1 MAQQQN
7 TTNYT
12 PLLIAAGVLLVWDK
26 IFGKSEGE
34 KQSEAEQKKLDDAPQ
49 TNNPTLEN
57 YKPPVKNIPKG
68 ATLFRKSAT
77 KILLQS
83 AKDIKNSIGLF
94 TDDEAKIV
102 NAFKRAIT
110 KTEINLIARYY
121 SALYKRDLMFD
132 IKDNLSA
139 KELLPIY
146 KYINSL
152 PDYTRLK

>member
-1 MAQQQN
+1 
-7 TTNYT
+7 
-12 PLLIAAGVLLVWDK
+12 
-26 IFGKSEGE
+26 
-34 KQSEAEQKKLDDAPQ
+34 
-49 TNNPTLEN
+49 
-57 YKPPVKNIPKG
+57 
-68 ATLFRKSAT
+68 LFRKSAT